1 MRGEDPKNEGLTPDV
16 APVSRRELILLMK
29 ELDYVKCCIEEGT
42 ISFPRKGVGRSIT
55 IARR

>member
-1 MRGEDPKNEGLTPDV
+1 MPHLTPV
-16 APVSRRELILLMK
+16 LRRELILLIK

>member
-1 MRGEDPKNEGLTPDV
+1 MAHLT
-16 APVSRRELILLMK
+16 PVSRRELILLMK